1 MRKGVFIASIAVFLI
16 CLNILFGLF
25 PIESYAD
32 PVDINREN
40 SDVKVKAYQG
50 VSIEPEA
57 QGRIT
62 ENQVREILKE
72 RKKNEKITI
81 LSVGE

>member
-1 MRKGVFIASIAVFLI
+1 MRKEVFIASIAAFLI
-16 CLNILFGLF
+16 CLNLLFGIF

-32 PVDINREN
+32 PVDTNRED
-40 SDVKVKAYQG
+40 SDVKVNNYKG

-62 ENQVREILKE
+62 EDEIREILKAH
-72 RKKNEKITI
+72 KKNEKITI